1 MIGWISDEETFQT
14 SLFVSSRLN
23 RCFDE
28 LDVLRRLIPLR
39 ATLLLVVELDQAW
52 LKYIQLRNIDLN

>member
-14 SLFVSSRLN
+14 SLFFSSRLN

-28 LDVLRRLIPLR
+28 LDILRGLIPLR
-39 ATLLLVVELDQAW
+39 ATLLLVVELDSVW
-52 LKYIQLRNIDLN
+52 L